1 MSGTKLTFH
10 YGAIKPLRNLYDRAS
25 VSRLTFHYGAIKP
38 R

>member
-10 YGAIKPLRNLYDRAS
+10 YGAIKPNFFYNIFSSTNL
-25 VSRLTFHYGAIKP
+25 LTFHYGAIKP